1 MLHCP
6 VIPPNGI
13 DLEKCNCNVF
23 IEINFESLSRKLVE
37 RKYCFKKNE
46 SKREISRIF
55 GRQPKLMS

>member
-37 RKYCFKKNE
+37 RKYCFKKMKVRGKSQGFLEDSLN
-46 SKREISRIF
+46 
-55 GRQPKLMS
+55 